1 MKRIL
6 ILMTWLALLA
16 GCSDS
21 DTTPPAPP
29 APAPEV
35 PATPTVLSG
44 IAAVGAALDGA
55 LVEIIDASGNLVDIP
70 DTLTGSDGSYQVT
83 LPDGIE
89 ISIGFDVTLYMR
101 YALQEIFTTLL
112 FMVNASRSIKWGK
125 YFLAIVAFIINLY
138 FWNAFQ
144 GNIEDIVF
152 KLFISAVI
160 ASMDFG
166 FAHLFDNMWKERLDH
181 VDKEIIAQSK
191 EQLIQ
196 QIAEL
201 EQTKSLEEQKL
212 ATIELETEVA
222 QQALNKRIAKIDDHS
237 CPHCGRYY
245 ESIKALNGHLGQC
258 KERKA

>member
-1 MKRIL
+1 MKTKDTKPQFDQSGAFYQLFYKLSEFI
-6 ILMTWLALLA
+6 TSLAPVLLFLFLFM
-16 GCSDS
+16 GYRFYEVQTLFLDKLPSDLGG
-21 DTTPPAPP
+21 DGRHFA
-29 APAPEV
+29 ANM
-35 PATPTVLSG
+35 
-44 IAAVGAALDGA
+44 IAV
-55 LVEIIDASGNLVDIP
+55 V
-70 DTLTGSDGSYQVT
+70 
-83 LPDGIE
+83 
-89 ISIGFDVTLYMR
+89 F
-101 YALQEIFTTLL
+101 IFTTLL

-144 GNIEDIVF
+144 GNTEDILF

-181 VDKEIIAQSK
+181 VDKEIIGQSK
-191 EQLIQ
+191 DQLIQ

-237 CPHCGRYY
+237 CPHCGSYY

-258 KERKA
+258 KERRT